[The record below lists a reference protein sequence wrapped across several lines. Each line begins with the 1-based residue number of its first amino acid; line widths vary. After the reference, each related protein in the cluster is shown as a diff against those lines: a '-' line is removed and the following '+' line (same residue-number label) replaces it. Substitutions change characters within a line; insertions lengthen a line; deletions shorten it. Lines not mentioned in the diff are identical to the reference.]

1 MPHNLG
7 EVRSVAVTNK
17 SKHFDEKFAGLP
29 DSGSGLP
36 HCLHSIC
43 TCNAQWGWTY
53 AAHGVDSLSVVP
65 VCLPSCNATELRSTP
80 RASMTPSVGGVV
92 ASPPHDTTT
101 PLFNAAKPP
110 HRPRSN
116 YRVYLCILVF
126 IVGMISLF
134 ISMGLQLRAQGPPPG
149 FFEVFATNS
158 VSTGAWCAA
167 FFELAVVL
175 SLAITFLLAEY
186 GDVRR
191 VAGMGFLLAAFL
203 AISLAFLGSLLRFP
217 GPYFSALRDTAHV
230 ALFYLVLAECADGTI
245 AFGVAELIMY
255 SAFAIALG
263 QADPGYRAGRDFR
276 NALESS
282 ANWERALFFI
292 YFIAAGFLRAAALHA
307 CMQHN
312 AKSPLER
319 WWYRTLIVIYLAL
332 FWSVFAFDAIVRTS
346 GIATANLYDNV
357 VFDALLYSFV
367 PLTLVAFMSLSRTR
381 SRELRAMVDAV
392 TAREAAAEAATQ
404 ARREY
409 LGYVF
414 HEVRVPFSALVLGL
428 ESLSLRACESGD
440 VEAGEE
446 VALMRASAGH
456 MQQVLNDTL
465 ELVSEGICGCAHLQG
480 MVVLWT
486 GWLCC
491 GLHVTIAERV
501 TYPSRNSACMP
512 VVSDATTGQRP
523 PLTVARS

>member
-1 MPHNLG
+1 MMP
-7 EVRSVAVTNK
+7 SA
-17 SKHFDEKFAGLP
+17 
-29 DSGSGLP
+29 
-36 HCLHSIC
+36 
-43 TCNAQWGWTY
+43 
-53 AAHGVDSLSVVP
+53 
-65 VCLPSCNATELRSTP
+65 
-80 RASMTPSVGGVV
+80 GGVV
-92 ASPPHDTTT
+92 ASPERDTTT
-101 PLFNAAKPP
+101 PLSNAAKPP
-110 HRPRSN
+110 RRPRSN
-116 YRVYLCILVF
+116 YRVYLSVLVF
-126 IVGMISLF
+126 TVGMISLLT
-134 ISMGLQLRAQGPPPG
+134 SMGLQLRAKGPPPG

-191 VAGMGFLLAAFL
+191 VAGMGFLLATFL
-203 AISLAFLGSLLRFP
+203 SISLAFLGSLLRFP

-230 ALFYLVLAECADGTI
+230 ALLYLVLAECADGTI
-245 AFGVAELIMY
+245 AYGVVELIMY
-255 SAFAIALG
+255 TAFAIVLG
-263 QADPGYRAGRDFR
+263 QTDPSYRAGSDFR

-282 ANWERALFFI
+282 ANWQRALFYTF
-292 YFIAAGFLRAAALHA
+292 YVVSGFLRIAALHA

-319 WWYRTLIVIYLAL
+319 WWYRIFIIVYMAL
-332 FWSVFAFDAIVRTS
+332 FWSVFAFNSIVRTS
-346 GIATANLYDNV
+346 GIATANLYDSV

-428 ESLSLRACESGD
+428 ESLSLRACASGD

-465 ELVSEGICGCAHLQG
+465 ELVSEGICGCVAYR
-480 MVVLWT
+480 
-486 GWLCC
+486 GW
-491 GLHVTIAERV
+491 
-501 TYPSRNSACMP
+501 
-512 VVSDATTGQRP
+512 
-523 PLTVARS
+523 